1 MPRFLKV
8 GTVGT
13 KTGISR
19 GMAGFKPKSPLWE
32 GYHHMDILWDNTFF
46 HLTHSQLSC
55 AVH

>member
-19 GMAGFKPKSPLWE
+19 GMEGFKPKNPLWE
-32 GYHHMDILWDNTFF
+32 GYHCMDIFWQHIFPSYL
-46 HLTHSQLSC
+46 
-55 AVH
+55 